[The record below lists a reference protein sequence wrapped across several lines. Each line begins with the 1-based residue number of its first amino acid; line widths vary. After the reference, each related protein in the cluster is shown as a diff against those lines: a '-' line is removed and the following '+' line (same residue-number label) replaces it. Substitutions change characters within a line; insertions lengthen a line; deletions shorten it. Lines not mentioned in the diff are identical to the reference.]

1 MCLQSDD
8 VVHKLSTLGPQSLCC
23 FLGFTLFS
31 REEKLLVWPF
41 VAVYGRHVAVLVVL
55 LVFSPPGGPLLVVG
69 LNIEVCEEGNQR
81 NHVSNL

>member
-1 MCLQSDD
+1 MLTIRRHGSEA
-8 VVHKLSTLGPQSLCC
+8 VNPWASVLTLLPRVHIVFQGRKAAG
-23 FLGFTLFS
+23 
-31 REEKLLVWPF
+31 

-69 LNIEVCEEGNQR
+69 LNIDVCEEGNQR